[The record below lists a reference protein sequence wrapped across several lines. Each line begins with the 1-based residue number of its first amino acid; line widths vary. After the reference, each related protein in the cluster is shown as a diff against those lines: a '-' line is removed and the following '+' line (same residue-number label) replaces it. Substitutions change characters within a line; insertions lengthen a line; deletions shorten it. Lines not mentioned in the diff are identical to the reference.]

1 MKSGVWEVLTWVFI
15 LAVIYLLVRPGSLG
29 PTIVGTLGE
38 AVTNLVTFAVS
49 S

>member
-1 MKSGVWEVLTWVFI
+1 MKRDVADILGLIFI

-29 PTIVGTLGE
+29 PDVIGTLGS
-38 AVTNLVTFAVS
+38 ALANVVTFAVS

>member
-1 MKSGVWEVLTWVFI
+1 MKSGAWEILTWVFI

-29 PTIVGTLGE
+29 PDIVGTVGD